1 MPKDIIDYSN
11 TIIYKIFCN
20 DTDVKYTYI
29 GHTTNF
35 IKRKYQHKILCSS
48 SKKLK
53 IYDIIRKNG
62 GWNNWN
68 MIEIAKYNCQDST
81 EARIREQEHYDLL
94 KPTLNTVKPISN
106 NEYCILSI
114 DNQINDDKDDDDT
127 TDENKNRFSCK
138 SCNYNTCKKSS
149 YDDHLLSNK
158 HKRLAFGD
166 KGDANSAFLLP
177 THICENCNKKYKSRN
192 GLWKH
197 KKNCVK
203 ILDDTYDDDKSI
215 QKSDSLTDKDLIM
228 MLIKDNNEL
237 RKMMM
242 EQQSLMI
249 ESNNK
254 VLDLCKNG
262 THNTTNTHT
271 NSHNKAFNLNFFLN
285 ETCKNAMNIMD
296 FAESIQLQVSDLEK
310 VGELG
315 YIEGISN
322 IIVQNL
328 KALDVT
334 ERPIHCTDKKRET
347 IYIKDENKWE
357 KEDDTKKKLRKV
369 ISKVAR
375 KNERLLPKY
384 REKYPGCQFAES
396 KHADEYNKIV
406 IESLGG
412 MGNNEAEKEDK
423 IIRNIAKVVTIDK
436 NYGV

>member
-1 MPKDIIDYSN
+1 MPKEIIDYSN
-11 TIIYKIFCN
+11 TVIYKIFCN
-20 DTDVKYTYI
+20 NADVKDTYI

-35 IKRKYQHKILCSS
+35 IKRKYRHKVLCSTS
-48 SKKLK
+48 NKLK
-53 IYDIIRKNG
+53 IYDVIRKNG
-62 GWNNWN
+62 GWDNWS

-94 KPTLNTVKPISN
+94 NTVKPITN
-106 NEYCILSI
+106 DEYSVLSI
-114 DNQINDDKDDDDT
+114 DNETIDD
-127 TDENKNRFSCK
+127 N
-138 SCNYNTCKKSS
+138 S
-149 YDDHLLSNK
+149 YDDISQEKQYKFSCNCCDYFTSRKVNYDKHLTTSK
-158 HKRLAFGD
+158 HVRMTKDYIGGQKVA
-166 KGDANSAFLLP
+166 KSSKSSQFLR
-177 THICENCNKKYKSRN
+177 HCFICDCGRSYKHRQ

-197 KKNCVK
+197 KKECPCSENENKEIVEK
-203 ILDDTYDDDKSI
+203 T
-215 QKSDSLTDKDLIM
+215 DSLTDKDLIM
-228 MLIKDNNEL
+228 MLIKDNNDL

-249 ESNNK
+249 ENNNK
-254 VLDLCKNG
+254 VLDICKNG
-262 THNTTNTHT
+262 THNTTNMHT

-296 FAESIQLQVSDLEK
+296 FAESIQLQLSDLERM
-310 VGELG
+310 GEIG

-384 REKYPGCQFAES
+384 REKYPGCQFSES

-412 MGNNEAEKEDK
+412 MGNNETEKEDK
-423 IIRNIAKVVTIDK
+423 IIRNIVKHVTIDK
-436 NYGV
+436 HFT

>member
-1 MPKDIIDYSN
+1 METLGD
-11 TIIYKIFCN
+11 KIMLP
-20 DTDVKYTYI
+20 
-29 GHTTNF
+29 
-35 IKRKYQHKILCSS
+35 LCP
-48 SKKLK
+48 
-53 IYDIIRKNG
+53 
-62 GWNNWN
+62 
-68 MIEIAKYNCQDST
+68 KYNCLRCD
-81 EARIREQEHYDLL
+81 
-94 KPTLNTVKPISN
+94 
-106 NEYCILSI
+106 
-114 DNQINDDKDDDDT
+114 
-127 TDENKNRFSCK
+127 
-138 SCNYNTCKKSS
+138 YNTSKKSS
-149 YDDHLLSNK
+149 YDNHLASAK
-158 HKRLAFGD
+158 HLKLTLANDFGD
-166 KGDANSAFLLP
+166 KGDTNYAFMLP

-197 KKNCVK
+197 KKNCFK
-203 ILDDTYDDDKSI
+203 LLDDINDEEKSI
-215 QKSDSLTDKDLIM
+215 QKTDSLTDKDLIM

-254 VLDLCKNG
+254 VLDICKNG
-262 THNTTNTHT
+262 THNTTTHT

-347 IYIKDENKWE
+347 IYIKDEDKWE

-369 ISKVAR
+369 ISKIAR

-396 KHADEYNKIV
+396 KHSDEYNKIV

-423 IIRNIAKVVTIDK
+423 IIRNIAKEVTIDK
-436 NYGV
+436 NYGT

>member
-20 DTDVKYTYI
+20 DTDVKDTYI

-35 IKRKYQHKILCSS
+35 IKRKYQHKILSSSS

-53 IYDIIRKNG
+53 IYDVIRKNG
-62 GWNNWN
+62 GWDNWN
-68 MIEIAKYNCQDST
+68 MIEIAKYNCQDAT

-94 KPTLNTVKPISN
+94 KPSLNSVKPISN
-106 NEYCILSI
+106 NEYYVLSI
-114 DNQINDDKDDDDT
+114 DDEINNNDDDDDNT
-127 TDENKNRFSCK
+127 TDDKKNRFSCQ
-138 SCNYNTCKKSS
+138 SCNYYTCKKSS
-149 YDDHLLSNK
+149 YSDHLLSGK
-158 HKRLAFGD
+158 HQKLTIANND
-166 KGDANSAFLLP
+166 DINSAFLLP
-177 THICENCNKKYKSRN
+177 DHICENCNKKYKSRN

-197 KKNCVK
+197 KKTCNK
-203 ILDDTYDDDKSI
+203 ILNGYDEEKHIEKSGTV
-215 QKSDSLTDKDLIM
+215 TDKDLIM

-242 EQQSLMI
+242 DQQSLMI

-254 VLDLCKNG
+254 VLDICKNG
-262 THNTTNTHT
+262 TNNTTHT

-296 FAESIQLQVSDLEK
+296 FAESIQLQISDLEK
-310 VGELG
+310 IGELG

-347 IYIKDENKWE
+347 IYIKDEDKWE
-357 KEDDTKKKLRKV
+357 KEDDNKKKLRKV
-369 ISKVAR
+369 ISKVVR

-384 REKYPGCQFAES
+384 REKYKGCQFSES
-396 KHADEYNKIV
+396 DHSDIYNKIV

-412 MGNNEAEKEDK
+412 TGNNEAEKEDK
-423 IIRNIAKVVTIDK
+423 IIRNIAKHVTIDK
-436 NYGV
+436 QYGI